1 MNDFNGSVAQQD
13 VTITTEVK
21 KTSVVG
27 GNYYENVLYVTDR
40 FESFGGDT
48 PVYPVVTKATY
59 EDVLNDYAYFS
70 ATEKKIIKGN
80 LDSLFAYGV
89 DKTVYIIPSTEVANY
104 KLYAYFTY
112 LDLEWLSTAG
122 GDEDYTLTG
131 TSIGTV
137 NNVKN
142 FDKDFTALITEF
154 PVDPTKV
161 KGTSTTT
168 TAATLAQLTSI
179 TDDSG
184 TPIDI
189 AVFARPAIPTGAL
202 GTVNCYLDGNGDNV
216 SASPCLYQ
224 LGWTLDSAN
233 ESGVPVA
240 NTFDMKALNFLNVLP
255 TAETSTDILSGAGSV
270 FANWFET
277 NYVNYFKPVGNGT
290 MNLDNYGGWTTRAN
304 CVVATWIVAYEN
316 YMNRVGAA
324 TVISSGKALKDP
336 RTYSTILDM
345 LKINM
350 AKMIATGRI
359 ANYQITAPSF
369 GQIPSSNGHTIIIPH
384 AWEGDY
390 VDNVRKVRISGTLY
404 VAM

>member
-13 VTITTEVK
+13 VTITTEVR

-27 GNYYENVLYVTDR
+27 GNYYENILYVTDR

-59 EDVLNDYAYFS
+59 EDVLNDYAYLN
-70 ATEKKIIKGN
+70 ATEKKIVKNN
-80 LDSLFAYGV
+80 LASFFNYSV

-104 KLYAYFTY
+104 KLYAYFTF
-112 LDLEWLSTAG
+112 LDLEWYTTAG
-122 GDEDYTLTG
+122 SDEDYTLTG

-142 FDKDFTALITEF
+142 FDKDFTALVTEF

-161 KGTSTTT
+161 KGTTTVS

-179 TDDSG
+179 TDDQG

-189 AVFARPAIPTGAL
+189 AVFARPAIPTGTA
-202 GTVNCYLDGNGDNV
+202 GSVNCYLDGNGDNV

-224 LGWTLDSAN
+224 LGWTLYNAN
-233 ESGVPVA
+233 ESGTPVG

-255 TAETSTDILSGAGSV
+255 TAETRTDILSGAGSV
-270 FANWFET
+270 FANWFEA
-277 NYVNYFKPVGNGT
+277 NYINYFKPVGNGT
-290 MNLDNYGGWTTRAN
+290 MDLDNVGGWTTRIS
-304 CVVATWIVAYEN
+304 CVVANWIVAYEN

-324 TVISSGKALKDP
+324 TVISSGRALKNG
-336 RTYSTILDM
+336 RTYSELLNVVKGNIS
-345 LKINM
+345 
-350 AKMIATGRI
+350 KMVNTGRVQ
-359 ANYQITAPSF
+359 NFVLTAPSF
-369 GQIPSSNGHTIIIPH
+369 GELPVTNGHTIIIPN
-384 AWEGDY
+384 AWEADY
-390 VDNVRKVRISGTLY
+390 VDNVRKVRISGTLT
-404 VAM
+404 VAA